1 MRKQNLSKQY
11 TLLLALLFTFGLSYA
26 QDKSN
31 RPSPPA
37 EVSETVDGVAVT
49 INYSQPSVKG
59 REIFGGLEP
68 YDKVWRAGANE
79 ATWIEFSEDV
89 KINGKELP
97 KGKYAF
103 FIIPKQDK
111 DWTLIFNKEW
121 NQWGAYKY
129 DESKDALRVDVSPG
143 DTELTEKL
151 TYTIGEDGKVVMS
164 WANIAVPFTVS
175 K

>member
-1 MRKQNLSKQY
+1 MKRIK
-11 TLLLALLFTFGLSYA
+11 LLLALTLFFAFTLASA

-37 EVSETVDGVAVT
+37 QVSKTVDDVTVT
-49 INYSQPSVKG
+49 IDYSQPSVKG
-59 REIFGGLEP
+59 RKIFGELES

-89 KINGKELP
+89 QINDQNLP

-103 FIIPKQDK
+103 FVIPKENQK
-111 DWTLIFNKEW
+111 WTLIFNKEF

-129 DESKDALRVDVSPG
+129 DQSKDALRVEV
-143 DTELTEKL
+143 DTEDSELTEQL
-151 TYTIGEDGKVVMS
+151 TYTIGDDGKVALK
-164 WANIAVPFTVS
+164 WAYVTVPFTVS
-175 K
+175 KQ